1 MRLDYQNVEHVKD
14 LTLEEL
20 CVELRELTGT
30 ISTMQQTKWWLE
42 RSIAEQMEDLG
53 ARMVRHDDGVTRLSY
68 DVAYDYAT
76 LAQLREITDP
86 EELTGIYTPP
96 GEKMVQTPEKWNM
109 TKGRSLANLGG
120 EHRDII
126 ERARKVQKDRPSIKF
141 YEKDERS
148 TR

>member
-1 MRLDYQNVEHVKD
+1 LDYRSVEHTKD
-14 LTLEEL
+14 LSLEEL

-30 ISTMQQTKWWLE
+30 ISTMQQAKWLLE
-42 RSIAEQMEDLG
+42 GSIAEQMDALG
-53 ARMVRHDDGVTRLSY
+53 ATMVRHDDGITRLSY
-68 DVAYDYAT
+68 DVAYDYAA

-86 EELTGIYTPP
+86 EDLKGIYYPA
-96 GEKMVQTPEKWNM
+96 GEKTVQTPEKWNM
-109 TKGRSLANLGG
+109 SKGRSLANLGG
-120 EHRDII
+120 EHRAII